1 MGDRSGSR
9 EPKLSSLKKSKKNP
23 GAPAGRVK
31 KVAKAIPTST
41 QTLPPA
47 STSQPAE
54 AGSTQIQEPEVV
66 ETLDTPK
73 VSFCK
78 EKWIKFSETKK
89 FGSQEQMQN
98 TYDNFMAS
106 CVGQM

>member
-1 MGDRSGSR
+1 MEKRDVILVGVGILVGYVAFKAMNRKTTIIEEIALPDT
-9 EPKLSSLKKSKKNP
+9 SS
-23 GAPAGRVK
+23 
-31 KVAKAIPTST
+31 

-47 STSQPAE
+47 STGQTAE

-73 VSFCK
+73 VAFCK

-98 TYDNFMAS
+98 TYDNFMTS